1 MAEAG
6 LTWPDVGELV
16 LRKTAET
23 GDDLVIIDTYAQ
35 WVGFVGEDEN
45 GSGPALEALLVIERW
60 KARGLSV
67 IGSAHTRKEAG
78 SIYEAARGS
87 TATPGGFDMLAR
99 IRRTSFSR
107 RRIIDAVGRPFA
119 EDPDDVTIELDV
131 ATHRYRRAGSTAD
144 TPRAVILGL
153 FPELGIDHALTEAD
167 IIAACKDL
175 GIGRP
180 TASAALR
187 KLCDPAGEQLMD
199 RRYGAGSAG
208 SHALGYWRCADR
220 EPGQLFNSTAGP
232 CIVDGATIPD
242 NSAANSTAAQKDLL
256 RRPENEPDN
265 STARRTEEL

>member
-1 MAEAG
+1 
-6 LTWPDVGELV
+6 
-16 LRKTAET
+16 
-23 GDDLVIIDTYAQ
+23 
-35 WVGFVGEDEN
+35 
-45 GSGPALEALLVIERW
+45 
-60 KARGLSV
+60 
-67 IGSAHTRKEAG
+67 
-78 SIYEAARGS
+78 
-87 TATPGGFDMLAR
+87 
-99 IRRTSFSR
+99 
-107 RRIIDAVGRPFA
+107 
-119 EDPDDVTIELDV
+119 
-131 ATHRYRRAGSTAD
+131 
-144 TPRAVILGL
+144 VILGL